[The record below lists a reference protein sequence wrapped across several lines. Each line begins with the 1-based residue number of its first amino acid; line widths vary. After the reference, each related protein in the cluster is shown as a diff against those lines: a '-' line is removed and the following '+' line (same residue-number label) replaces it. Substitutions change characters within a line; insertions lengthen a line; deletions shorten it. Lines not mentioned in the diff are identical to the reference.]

1 MLAAVAHTNER
12 AYLISLAQPPPPS
25 PRTTHGMGNGDFFMM
40 TDSPELREQ
49 TSRPSTL
56 SSAGAL
62 AISEIC
68 N

>member
-1 MLAAVAHTNER
+1 MSACDPQTNER
-12 AYLISLAQPPPPS
+12 TYLISLAQPPPPS
-25 PRTTHGMGNGDFFMM
+25 PRTTHGIGNGDFLIM

-62 AISEIC
+62 AISDI
-68 N
+68 

>member
-1 MLAAVAHTNER
+1 MSVCVSHDTGR
-12 AYLISLAQPPPPS
+12 AYLISLAHPPPPS
-25 PRTTHGMGNGDFFMM
+25 PRTTHGMGNGDFFII

-62 AISEIC
+62 AISDI
-68 N
+68 

>member
-1 MLAAVAHTNER
+1 MSADVPHISER
-12 AYLISLAQPPPPS
+12 TYLISLAHPPPPS
-25 PRTTHGMGNGDFFMM
+25 PRTTQGIGNGDFFIM

-62 AISEIC
+62 AISDIC

>member
-1 MLAAVAHTNER
+1 
-12 AYLISLAQPPPPS
+12 
-25 PRTTHGMGNGDFFMM
+25 M

-62 AISEIC
+62 AISDIC
-68 N
+68 NQLLYF